1 MNWDDCTRYGLR
13 KYERPHANKDR
24 KSLRMPCLCM
34 CAAQEPSFGSGPG
47 LAAPFGHTVWCALH
61 LRKLPG
67 NEPVRLLYD
76 TNPLENSSFSYCL
89 KTSMRLLSCRRSNLR
104 SVWLACNGRKRHGDV
119 LRPQHEHQQLWRRR
133 RRDPPP
139 LPPSSPQ
146 RQKQPPQ
153 TTTATTT
160 TPNNRDEDDDSKQ
173 PRRGRRLQTTAT
185 RTTTSTPI
193 SSTNTL

>member
-61 LRKLPG
+61 LRKLPE

-104 SVWLACNGRKRHGDV
+104 SVWLACNGRKRNGDV
-119 LRPQHEHQQLWRRR
+119 LRPQHEHQHCSDDDDDETHHHYHRHRHN
-133 RRDPPP
+133 D
-139 LPPSSPQ
+139 
-146 RQKQPPQ
+146 KNNHPQ

-160 TPNNRDEDDDSKQ
+160 TPNNRDDDDSKQ